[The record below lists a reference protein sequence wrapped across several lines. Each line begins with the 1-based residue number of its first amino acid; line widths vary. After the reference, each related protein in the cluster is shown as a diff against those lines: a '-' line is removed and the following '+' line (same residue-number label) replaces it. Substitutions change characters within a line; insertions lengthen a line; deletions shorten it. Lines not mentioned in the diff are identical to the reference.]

1 MIHCWWEPIHY
12 VTGGKWIAYPLAVV
26 IARRAALRAMRLVCV
41 GVPMALAPV
50 PAFVAPPMVDY
61 PPVAAFWP
69 PVAPGWGGYDDN
81 MPFPSERGV
90 AWGGLGGP
98 GYGYSGQ
105 GAYGPVAANYGGVG
119 YDVRAGAAL
128 RGGVVGSGVEP
139 VDTVPVAEPSS
150 LLVVALGFGSVVGF
164 RRRK

>member
-1 MIHCWWEPIHY
+1 MIRCWTIPAHWIP
-12 VTGGKWIAYPLAVV
+12 GGKWIPYSAAQV
-26 IARRAALRAMRLVCV
+26 IARRAARIVCV

-69 PVAPGWGGYDDN
+69 PVAPGWGGYDGY
-81 MPFPSERGV
+81 MPIPGLVVPVWGGV
-90 AWGGLGGP
+90 GVGAWGSAQSVP
-98 GYGYSGQ
+98 
-105 GAYGPVAANYGGVG
+105 YGPVAANYGGVG